1 VSAASQNVRRLLRP
15 QSVAFVGGSLAPA
28 AMAVCESLGFCG
40 PIYAVHPTRPLVD
53 GRPAYPSVD
62 ALPEIPDAVF
72 VAVNAAASVEIVR
85 QLSDLGAG
93 GAVLY
98 AAGFSEA
105 GTAAGAALEQELRE
119 VAGELAVL
127 GPNCYGL
134 VDLVGGVSLWP
145 VPLPQVRRERGV
157 AMILQSGNLGI
168 NVTMSQRSLPLAFVA
183 SVGNQAA
190 LEIAELVDAYLD
202 MEEVTGI
209 GIYLEGLRDVPRFAA
224 AATRA
229 LERGVPIA
237 VCKAGRSELGR
248 ELAYTHTASLAG
260 SDGLYRA
267 LFERYGV
274 AACDSL
280 PELLETL
287 KALVTVGRVGGRRV
301 FVFTCSGAEAALSA
315 DAAAASGLDLPQP
328 PPETRDSLIDA
339 LPEHA
344 LVSNP
349 LDYGNALW
357 GQEEPLRRVFSTAL
371 SDPVDAALLVIDY
384 PLPGFA
390 YETDVDAAIRA
401 LGDAAGVAGI
411 PAAVTSV
418 LPESVPEAA
427 REAMLTHGICPLQG
441 LDDAFAAL
449 AACARLGERPRPV
462 PYPAVVEPPADAVP
476 LGERAAKEL
485 LEPYG
490 VVVPDGRLVPADE
503 AAAAA
508 QALGFPVAV
517 KLASP
522 DLAHKAASGA
532 LALDLRD
539 GGEVAEAVEA
549 MLARNPAARS
559 DGVLVE
565 RMIEGGVCEL
575 LVGARHD
582 PAFGHVLYVGSGGSL
597 VELVADA
604 RPVLPP
610 VERADVEAALGLL
623 RVWPRLQN
631 ADVQAAVDATLAVA
645 RLVEERGSDI
655 VELEVNPLLVLERG
669 AVAVDALCVSGPT
682 LSGAGAPP
690 PARPGPRR
698 AR

>member
-1 VSAASQNVRRLLRP
+1 
-15 QSVAFVGGSLAPA
+15 
-28 AMAVCESLGFCG
+28 MAVCESLGFSG
-40 PIYAVHPTRPLVD
+40 PIYAVHPTRSEVE

-62 ALPEIPDAVF
+62 ALPEVPDAAF
-72 VAVNAAASVEIVR
+72 IAVNAATSVEIVR

-105 GTAAGAALEQELRE
+105 GTAAGTALEQQLRE
-119 VAGELAVL
+119 AAGELAVL

-134 VDLVGGVSLWP
+134 VDLVGDVSLWP
-145 VPLPQVRRERGV
+145 VPFPQVRRERGV

-202 MEEVTGI
+202 MDEVTGI

-224 AATRA
+224 AAARA

-237 VCKAGRSELGR
+237 VCKAGRSELGQ

-260 SDGLYRA
+260 SDDLYRA

-287 KALVTVGRVGGRRV
+287 KALVTLDRIGGRRV

-328 PPETRDSLIDA
+328 RPERRDALTDV

-357 GQEEPLRRVFSTAL
+357 GQEEPLRRVFSTVL
-371 SDPVDAALLVIDY
+371 SDRVDAALLVIDY

-390 YETDVDAAIRA
+390 YEADVDAAIRA
-401 LGDAAGVAGI
+401 LGDSAGAAGI

-418 LPESVPEAA
+418 LPESVPPTA
-427 REAMLTHGICPLQG
+427 REAMLARGICPLQG
-441 LDDAFAAL
+441 LGDAFAAL
-449 AACARLGERPRPV
+449 AACARLGERPGPAPA
-462 PYPAVVEPPADAVP
+462 PYPAVVEPSTDAGP
-476 LGERAAKEL
+476 IGERAAKEL
-485 LEPYG
+485 LASYG
-490 VVVPDGRLVPADE
+490 VAVPEGRLVPVEE

-522 DLAHKAASGA
+522 ELAHKAASGA
-532 LALDLRD
+532 VALGLRD
-539 GGEVAEAVEA
+539 SGEVAEAVEA
-549 MLARNPAARS
+549 MLARNPAARI

-565 RMIEGGVCEL
+565 RMIEGAVCEL

-582 PAFGHVLYVGSGGSL
+582 PAFGHVLHVGSGGSL
-597 VELVADA
+597 VELIADA
-604 RPVLPP
+604 RPLLPP
-610 VERADVEAALGLL
+610 VERADVEAALGSL
-623 RVWPRLQN
+623 RIWPRLQS
-631 ADVQAAVDATLAVA
+631 ADARAAVDAALAVA
-645 RLVEERGSDI
+645 RVVEERGSDI
-655 VELEVNPLLVLERG
+655 VELEINPLLVLERG

-682 LSGAGAPP
+682 SSGAGAPR